1 MRRRQLTATLAVVLA
16 AVFVLGL
23 PLLVVSYRSVA
34 DNAKASLLREA
45 EAAAALVTYRIEQ
58 GQLTEDAIHRMAPQ
72 GRRVIVTRTGRTL
85 TAGQRVGGHPY
96 AATVQIPGGTV
107 TVQRD
112 RGEVRADQ
120 LRATALVLSLS
131 LLSIGVAV
139 AMAVLTARRL
149 SIPLGQLAERAGRLG
164 SGDFR
169 TAQHRYDIDELDRV
183 AEVLDYSALRLAELV
198 QRERDMVGDI
208 SHQIRSRLTA
218 LSMRLEEVATS
229 DDPHVRTEALA
240 ALDQADRLS
249 GVVDELLAQAREKR
263 AEAAERLDVAR
274 ELATLRAEWEP
285 AARAAGRELV
295 VRPRA
300 GLTAL
305 ATPGR
310 LHQALGVLVE
320 NAFRHGGGTVR
331 ITTRATDAYV
341 VIEVSDEG
349 SGVDP
354 KVAPRIFNR
363 GVSGGHSTGIGL
375 ALARALVDADGGR
388 LELRML
394 KPATFAVFLTR
405 AGDTAKD
412 PVGAATS

>member
-34 DNAKASLLREA
+34 DNAKAGLLREA

-58 GQLTEDAIHRMAPQ
+58 GQLNQDAVRRMAPQ
-72 GRRVIVTRTGRTL
+72 GRRVIVTRGGRTF
-85 TAGQRVGGHPY
+85 TAGKEVGGHPY
-96 AATVQIPGGTV
+96 AAAVQIPGGTV

-112 RGEVRADQ
+112 RSEVEADQ

-131 LLSIGVAV
+131 LLAIGVAV
-139 AMAVLTARRL
+139 TMAVLTARRL

-169 TAQHRYDIDELDRV
+169 TAPHRYDIDE
-183 AEVLDYSALRLAELV
+183 LRLAELV

-218 LSMRLEEVATS
+218 LSMRLEEVAAS

-263 AEAAERLDVAR
+263 AEAAERLDVAT
-274 ELATLRAEWEP
+274 ELARLRAEWEP

-310 LHQALGVLVE
+310 LHPALGVLVE
-320 NAFRHGGGTVR
+320 NAFLHGGGTVR
-331 ITTRATDAYV
+331 ITTRATEAYV

-349 SGVDP
+349 AGVDP

-363 GVSGGHSTGIGL
+363 GVSGGQSTGIGL

-388 LELRML
+388 LELRLL

-405 AGDTAKD
+405 ADDTAKD
-412 PVGAATS
+412 PMTVASS